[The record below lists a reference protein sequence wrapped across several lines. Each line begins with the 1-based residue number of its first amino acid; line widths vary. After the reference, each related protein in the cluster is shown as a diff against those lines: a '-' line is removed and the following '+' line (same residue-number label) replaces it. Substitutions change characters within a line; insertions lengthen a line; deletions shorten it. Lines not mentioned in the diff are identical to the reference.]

1 MIAKTGS
8 KVNSS
13 KKVIR
18 DKRGQ
23 AGGSFLDH
31 PIVYV
36 IILFGLAA
44 IIGSVMMMITA
55 ETDKVVAPTME
66 FGSVSGESWVFDS
79 CDNGTY
85 AKSLAHDDI
94 DSSSLS
100 VYFGNTTYT
109 ETTDYTVNY
118 GTGTVTAVLSG
129 AFFPAQVT
137 NESWAF
143 NCTDNSTY
151 EYNLSHANIC
161 SGIVLTND
169 TTTFTLNVDYF
180 INTSAGILYNRSAGL
195 IGGHPDCANYTDTL
209 NATYTYQ
216 WAPTFSVDYDY
227 TAGKWGT
234 SYSNVV
240 SGVQLGFSMY
250 KLVALMGIMSIVL
263 PMLFLMF
270 ARRRED

>member
-1 MIAKTGS
+1 MS
-8 KVNSS
+8 ELHR
-13 KKVIR
+13 IR
-18 DKRGQ
+18 TDKRGQ
-23 AGGSFLDH
+23 AGGNFLDH

-66 FGSVSGESWVFDS
+66 FGSISGESWVFDS

-85 AKSLAHDDI
+85 AESLTHDSI

-100 VYFGNTTYT
+100 VYYGNTTYT

-118 GTGTVTAVLSG
+118 DTGTITSVLTG

-143 NCTDNSTY
+143 NCSNASTH
-151 EYNLSHANIC
+151 EYNLSHTNIC
-161 SGIVLTND
+161 SGLVLTNS
-169 TTTFTLNVDYF
+169 TTIFTLDIDYR
-180 INTSAGILYNRSAGL
+180 INNSAGIIGNKTTGL
-195 IGGHPDCANYTDTL
+195 IGGHSDCANYTDTL

-216 WAPTFSVDYDY
+216 WAPTLNVDYDY

-250 KLVALMGIMSIVL
+250 KLVALMGIMSIIL
-263 PMLFLMF
+263 PMLFLIF
-270 ARRRED
+270 ARRREE